1 MTKCSKEIRSFIL
14 GVIAWGILTLFIKW
28 RNDMTEAFG
37 QLVIKND
44 KLNLFEGNPL
54 PGFDASGYWIDD
66 NTGSDL
72 SGFPGSIGSK
82 PDISGVESIYDT
94 LNEYVTNS
102 INQIKEAVALYK
114 DLRENLVKELLDN
127 MNNLGG
133 VDSDAITLYKSY
145 LERFGIKIRTSIK
158 HLKERQKQIRG
169 FAIKLADNAS
179 KEFGK
184 IQELEGKITPT
195 PQPFDGFMI

>member
-82 PDISGVESIYDT
+82 PDISEVESIYGR
-94 LNEYVTNS
+94 LNAYVTKS

-114 DLRENLVKELLDN
+114 DLRENLVEDLLNN
-127 MNNLGG
+127 MSSLGV
-133 VDSDAITLYKSY
+133 VDSKAITQYKKY
-145 LERFGIKIRTSIK
+145 LERFGIRIRNSIK
-158 HLKERQKQIRG
+158 HLKERQTEIRD
-169 FAIKLADNAS
+169 FAINLAHTAK
-179 KEFGK
+179 KEIDK
-184 IQELEGKITPT
+184 VQELQGKITPT